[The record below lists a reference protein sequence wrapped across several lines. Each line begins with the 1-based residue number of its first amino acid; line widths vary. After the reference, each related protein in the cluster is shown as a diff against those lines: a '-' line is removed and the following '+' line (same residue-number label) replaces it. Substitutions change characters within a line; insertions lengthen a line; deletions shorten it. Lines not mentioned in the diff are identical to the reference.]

1 VKLRGKKVINVNI
14 ILTGAPGSGKGSQAP
29 FLEKLL
35 KTPVVST
42 GNMLRAEV
50 AAGTELGKA
59 VEDVMKRGELVSD
72 ELIIQTLISRIRKP
86 DCRNGFIL
94 DGVPRTVQQAMM
106 IDELRLTIDAVIYID
121 VPDEVIK
128 KRLMGRL
135 VCQECGATFHII
147 SNPPTDEGICDVCGK
162 ELIVRRDDTPEIIE
176 DRLETYHSATEPI
189 LDFYV
194 KKKTRV
200 LKINGNTSIQETS
213 KQIRKLVL

>member
-1 VKLRGKKVINVNI
+1 MNI

-50 AAGTELGKA
+50 AAETELGKM
-59 VEDVMKRGELVSD
+59 VKDVMEKGELVSD
-72 ELIIQTLISRIRKP
+72 DLIIQTLVSRIRKP

-94 DGVPRTVQQAMM
+94 DGVPRTAQQAQM
-106 IDELRLTIDAVIYID
+106 IDDLHLMIDAVIYID
-121 VPDEVIK
+121 VPDDVIK
-128 KRLMGRL
+128 RRLMGRL
-135 VCQECGATFHII
+135 VCADCGATYHVI
-147 SNPPTDEGICDVCGK
+147 SNPPTDDGICDICGK
-162 ELIVRRDDTPEIIE
+162 ELIVRRDDTPEIIN
-176 DRLETYHSATEPI
+176 DRLATYHSLTEPI
-189 LDFYV
+189 LEFYT
-194 KKKTRV
+194 KKRTRI